1 MSKQVARPVAAIPA
15 VHTAKAREDMG
26 CLTLTWMLMGFS
38 KNDLQLQALFSDT
51 GEKINIGGEK

>member
-1 MSKQVARPVAAIPA
+1 VAAIPA